1 MLKYKVRRDKQNSSI
16 VKFQEIMAKQSQV
29 KAKRKLLNPIF
40 HLQTKNEDDKL
51 LTKGLIK
58 VVRRTGQLNLSGR
71 GLATVPTRM
80 FSMYDIEVEHEY
92 DLSKTPDDPWWSF
105 APLVYLDL
113 SSNTLQLIPSA
124 IKMFEDLTVLN
135 LQDNCL
141 TELPVE
147 IGNLTK
153 LTKLNVCRNN
163 IVELPNGL
171 YKLTELK
178 HLLIAHNKLEKL
190 TDDLGD
196 LVMLELLD
204 LSYNNLT
211 ELPLGLG
218 FLARLN
224 ELNVSYNKLIELPPE
239 ITGLRTLNK
248 VDITN
253 NNLKS
258 LPDLRNMRKLQLL
271 HAQHN
276 DIEEL
281 PDFTGSENIQQ
292 LHLGNNFIK
301 EITKDFC
308 ENMMHL
314 KILDLKDNKID
325 ILPDEIAMCQNLIR
339 LDLTNNE
346 LESLPNTL
354 SLLPH
359 LQNLQVEGNK
369 LKQIRSDI
377 IKGGTSRIVK
387 HLREKF
393 DEESNSSEYQ
403 IKEIPLSFN
412 VSIFPDKYVMRHS
425 RALSL
430 GMQNL
435 SSIPDSVFEDAQKA
449 EVNVVDLCKNKF
461 SSVPEGLKLI
471 SNQITELNLS
481 LNQLKVIPD
490 FISEC
495 RKLQFLD
502 VGKNLI
508 SDLPDTLSN
517 LKWMREI
524 VIANNKFQKIPECVY
539 KMDGL
544 EILQASDNQISD
556 VNIDGLKN
564 LKRLAVLTL
573 SNNNIS
579 YVPPELGNL
588 TQLRSLELT
597 GNSFRQPR
605 YAILEQGTYAILA
618 YLRNRIPK

>member
-1 MLKYKVRRDKQNSSI
+1 
-16 VKFQEIMAKQSQV
+16 MAKQSQV
-29 KAKRKLLNPIF
+29 KSKRKLNPIF
-40 HLQTKNEDDKL
+40 HLQTKSEDDGH

-58 VVRRTGQLNLSGR
+58 VVRKTGQLNLSGR
-71 GLATVPTRM
+71 ALATVPTQL
-80 FSMYDIEVEHEY
+80 FSMYDIEIEHNY
-92 DLSKTPDDPWWSF
+92 DLSKSSEDPWWGF
-105 APLVYLDL
+105 TPLVYLDF
-113 SSNTLQLIPSA
+113 SSNTLQKIPPE

-141 TELPVE
+141 SELPVE

-163 IVELPNGL
+163 IIQLPNEI

-196 LVMLELLD
+196 LVMLENLD

-211 ELPLGLG
+211 GIPFGIG

-224 ELNVSYNKLIELPPE
+224 DLNVSYNKLIELPLE
-239 ITGLRTLNK
+239 ITGLRALSK
-248 VDITN
+248 LDVTN

-258 LPDLRNMRKLQLL
+258 LPDFCNMRKLQLL

-281 PDFTGSENIQQ
+281 PDFTGCENIHQI
-292 LHLGNNFIK
+292 HLGNNFVRK
-301 EITKDFC
+301 ITKDFC
-308 ENMMHL
+308 ENMTHL
-314 KILDLKDNKID
+314 KILDLRDNKINS
-325 ILPDEIAMCQNLIR
+325 LPDEIAMCQNVIR

-377 IKGGTSRIVK
+377 IKSGTSRILK
-387 HLREKF
+387 YLREKF
-393 DEESNSSEYQ
+393 DSETHSSEFQ
-403 IKEIPLSFN
+403 IKEVPSTVN
-412 VSIFPDKYVMRHS
+412 VYSFPDKYVMSHS
-425 RALSL
+425 RTLSL

-435 SSIPDSVFEDAQKA
+435 SAVPNNVFEDAKKA
-449 EVNVVDLCKNKF
+449 EVTVVDLCKNKF
-461 SSVPEGLKLI
+461 ASVPEGLRI
-471 SNQITELNLS
+471 ITNQITELNLS
-481 LNQLKVIPD
+481 SNQLKEIPD
-490 FISEC
+490 FIEEC
-495 RKLQFLD
+495 VKLQFLD
-502 VGKNLI
+502 VSKNAI
-508 SDLPDTLSN
+508 GDLPCNLSN
-517 LKWMREI
+517 LLWMREI
-524 VIANNKFQKIPECVY
+524 VLSNNRFRKIPECVY
-539 KMDGL
+539 GMQAL
-544 EILQASDNQISD
+544 EILQVSDNQLSD
-556 VNIDGLKN
+556 INIEGLKN
-564 LKRLAVLTL
+564 LKRLATLSL
-573 SNNNIS
+573 SNNSIN

-588 TQLRSLELT
+588 KQLRNLELM

-605 YAILEQGTYAILA
+605 YAILEQGTESIMS
-618 YLRNRIPK
+618 YLRDRIPQ